1 MKTTN
6 NIKKG
11 MLIAM
16 MALVG
21 TTTFA
26 QYRHYGHFHHYGG
39 YYRPIVT
46 TVVTR
51 PAVTTHISNRLSKKI
66 VWKWLWRIC
75 ATTRHSPYLNTA
87 R

>member
-21 TTTFA
+21 NPSSRDYTYQQPPEQERSSGNGFGVFA
-26 QYRHYGHFHHYGG
+26 QQQD
-39 YYRPIVT
+39 
-46 TVVTR
+46 
-51 PAVTTHISNRLSKKI
+51 TH
-66 VWKWLWRIC
+66 RI
-75 ATTRHSPYLNTA
+75 
-87 R
+87 

>member
-21 TTTFA
+21 TTAFA
-26 QYRHYGHFHHYGG
+26 NEEY
-39 YYRPIVT
+39 PEE
-46 TVVTR
+46 
-51 PAVTTHISNRLSKKI
+51 
-66 VWKWLWRIC
+66 
-75 ATTRHSPYLNTA
+75 
-87 R
+87 